1 MARSLS
7 DMAVRDETKE
17 VQPDARPQAWKNR
30 RRIRWSTDE
39 EAESERAGRDCRLK
53 GLEVGNLN
61 TSA

>member
-1 MARSLS
+1 
-7 DMAVRDETKE
+7 MAVRDETKE

-39 EAESERAGRDCRLK
+39 EAESERAGWDCRLK
-53 GLEVGNLN
+53 RLEVGNLN